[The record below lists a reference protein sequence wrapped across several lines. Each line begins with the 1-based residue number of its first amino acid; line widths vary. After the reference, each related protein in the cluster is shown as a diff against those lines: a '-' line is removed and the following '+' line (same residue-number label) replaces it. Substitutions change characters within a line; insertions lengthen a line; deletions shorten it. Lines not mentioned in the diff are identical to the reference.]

1 MNNLAYKLPDTIIS
15 LKDVSLTFGS
25 TVKALKSVTLDIE
38 RGKQVTIV
46 GPSGSGKTSLLS
58 VIAGKHKFL
67 GKRDVKGRVGVI
79 YQDLRLVKRLPAL
92 SNVLHG
98 VLGNYKFIDSFFGF
112 SKKDEEKA
120 FELLKRVGLAS
131 KAYTPVFHL
140 SGGEQQRVAI
150 ARALMSDPDIL
161 LADEPIAAL
170 DAETAEQVMSLLHE
184 VAREKGI
191 TVISVHHDESLAF
204 RVSDEV
210 VRLRAGEL
218 IESWKCGAEEDEPEY
233 RKVLEIIPEIEEPT
247 PLVRRNRIIGI
258 IVLCAVIYAWALYG
272 IEGTGREFDGAL
284 SRLGDFV
291 GAMIPDS
298 FGEFAKIPWSQLF
311 YSLLETLR
319 MAFLGTSFGILLSVP
334 LAALAIRSTGTSLV
348 RRLIRDSIRLC
359 LNVFRSVPSL
369 LWGLIVTAVIGFGPL
384 AGVIALSIYSVG
396 YLTKF
401 FYESFEGVDPKAP
414 DALRDFGASGL
425 QKFFHAVLP
434 AALPGI
440 VSSMLFMLEYNVRA
454 ATILGIIDAGG
465 IGFYLKQYLD
475 FQYLPA
481 VTAGLLMIFGI
492 VVVLDAVSA
501 RIRAKLACS
510 C

>member
-1 MNNLAYKLPDTIIS
+1 MNNLAYKIPDYIIS
-15 LKDVSLTFGS
+15 LKDVSLNFSGG
-25 TVKALKSVTLDIE
+25 VRALKSISLDVE

-58 VIAGKHKFL
+58 VIAGKYRVT
-67 GKRDVKGRVGVI
+67 GSRDVEGKVGVI
-79 YQDLRLVKRLPAL
+79 YQDLRLVKRLSAL

-98 VLGNYKFIDSFFGF
+98 VLGNYRFIDTFFGF
-112 SKKDEEKA
+112 SKTDESKA
-120 FELLKRVGLAS
+120 LDLLKRVGLAS
-131 KAYTPVFHL
+131 KVNTPVSRL

-170 DAETAEQVMSLLHE
+170 DADTAHQVMSLLHE

-210 VRLRAGEL
+210 IRLRSGEL
-218 IESWKCGAEEDEPEY
+218 VESWKCGAEEDE
-233 RKVLEIIPEIEEPT
+233 LEFKKIASDEVEMSDPPI
-247 PLVRRNRIIGI
+247 VKRNRILLIFS
-258 IVLCAVIYAWALYG
+258 VCAVIYAWALYG

-284 SRLGDFV
+284 TRLENFLSS
-291 GAMIPDS
+291 MIPAS
-298 FGEFAKIPWSQLF
+298 LVEFKSIPWSQLF

-319 MAFLGTSFGILLSVP
+319 MAFLGTSFGIIISVP
-334 LAALAIRSTGTSLV
+334 LAALAIKSPGTSFFRKL
-348 RRLIRDSIRLC
+348 LRDSIRLC

-401 FYESFEGVDPKAP
+401 FYEAFEGVDPKAP
-414 DALRDFGASGL
+414 DALKDFGASGL

-481 VTAGLLMIFGI
+481 VTAGLLMIFG
-492 VVVLDAVSA
+492 VVVILDAISA
-501 RIRAKLACS
+501 RIRAKLACT

>member
-1 MNNLAYKLPDTIIS
+1 MNNLAYKLPDDIIS
-15 LKDVSLTFGS
+15 LKDVSLSFGDQ
-25 TVKALKSVTLDIE
+25 VKALRLVSLNVE
-38 RGKQVTIV
+38 RGKQITIV

-58 VIAGKHKFL
+58 VIAGKYNVS
-67 GKRDVKGRVGVI
+67 GVREVRGRVGII
-79 YQDLRLVKRLPAL
+79 YQDLRLVKRLSAL

-98 VLGNYKFIDSFFGF
+98 VLGHYKFINSFFGF
-112 SKKDEEKA
+112 SKTDEEKA
-120 FELLKRVGLAS
+120 LELLKRVGLGS
-131 KAYTPVFHL
+131 KIYTPVFRL

-170 DAETAEQVMSLLHE
+170 DAETAEQVISLLHE
-184 VAREKGI
+184 VARERGI
-191 TVISVHHDESLAF
+191 TVISVHHDEALAF

-210 VRLRAGEL
+210 IRLKAGEL
-218 IESWKCGAEEDEPEY
+218 VETWKCGADEDE
-233 RKVLEIIPEIEEPT
+233 LEFKKE
-247 PLVRRNRIIGI
+247 LVVSAELEVPPKIKRNRVVGV
-258 IVLCAVIYAWALYG
+258 IVLCLLVYIWALYG
-272 IEGTGREFDGAL
+272 IEGTGREFDGAVN
-284 SRLGDFV
+284 RLGNFLV
-291 GAMIPDS
+291 SMIPWS
-298 FGEFAKIPWSQLF
+298 NAELKSIPWSQLF

-319 MAFLGTSFGILLSVP
+319 MAFLGTSFGILISIP
-334 LAALAIRSTGTSLV
+334 LAALAIKSPGTSFFRKL
-348 RRLIRDSIRLC
+348 LRDSIRIC

-384 AGVIALSIYSVG
+384 AGVIALSIYSIG

-401 FYESFEGVDPKAP
+401 FYEAFEGVDPKAP
-414 DALRDFGASGL
+414 DALKDFGASGL

-481 VTAGLLMIFGI
+481 VTAGLFMIFC
-492 VVVLDAVSA
+492 VVILLDSISA
-501 RIRAKLACS
+501 QIRARLACS